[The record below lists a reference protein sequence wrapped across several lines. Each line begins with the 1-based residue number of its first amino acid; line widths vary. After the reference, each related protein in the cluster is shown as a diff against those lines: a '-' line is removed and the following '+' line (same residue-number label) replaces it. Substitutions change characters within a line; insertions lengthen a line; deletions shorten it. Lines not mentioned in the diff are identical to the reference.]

1 MNKKQALYDG
11 GKMNKKEI
19 EKRLLIFTGEI
30 DIEDIKKDFI
40 NDEVNEDAF
49 IGYLNLYYAI
59 DNAIYNNK
67 RSLFEALIY
76 LINKDRENKDHK
88 EPIITDYDLVYL
100 TLNNYINIYELKRL
114 FLLQKD
120 INNFDFK
127 SMMSKIEKIKREV
140 EHGK

>member
-1 MNKKQALYDG
+1 MNKKQVLWIG

-40 NDEVNEDAF
+40 NDEVNEDVF
-49 IGYLNLYYAI
+49 NRCLKLYYAI
-59 DNAIYNNK
+59 DDAIYNNK

-100 TLNNYINIYELKRL
+100 TLNNYINLYEMKRL
-114 FLLQKD
+114 FLLQKN
-120 INNFDFK
+120 INDFDFK
-127 SMMSKIEKIKREV
+127 SMMSKIEKIKVEV
-140 EHGK
+140 ENGK